1 VESVRVRKRQGRADG
16 SVGREEVTGMLLPV
30 TSPVKGRKTPAK
42 RVGTEAAAVDGA
54 GRKRQWKH
62 REATREE
69 VGTSARARA
78 AFEAHEA
85 YAAWE
90 TQETQG
96 TLAKAPLKESSGLKS
111 IFAGLVSV
119 YTMMKRRNKQITFS
133 SVKDAV
139 EQASRRRFGIADLR
153 ELARVA
159 PEMLQL
165 EERERTTKS
174 LEDAVIRVCL
184 PKGGAGVA
192 MEAFGV
198 ALDQATAAV
207 VVATPRDGGVGIT
220 NRDRDRDGDGEGS
233 QTPDSSAKRLKAN
246 PRMRSVL
253 QSPTSRRLSELVE
266 VCGDLGDR
274 GSGHQTR
281 HQTRHRNLNQSTLG
295 LVRTPMAPIPAV
307 ADIEENKDLYAR
319 TLSGVI
325 SMSSLQQLAQNEQRH
340 VALSSTEARAA
351 RHERAIMASLPDTL
365 QRVLAVF
372 GRKGA
377 RCMGL
382 GVVCERVRGG
392 GLETVRLED
401 VEGRV
406 RALAAHA
413 AEFLTI
419 EKGRGGVEEVFVQT
433 KGFDVNAC
441 MAKLKK
447 LV

>member
-1 VESVRVRKRQGRADG
+1 
-16 SVGREEVTGMLLPV
+16 MLLPV
-30 TSPVKGRKTPAK
+30 ISPVKGRKTPAK

-78 AFEAHEA
+78 SFEAHEA
-85 YAAWE
+85 HAARETQE

-96 TLAKAPLKESSGLKS
+96 AHAKAPMKESSGLKS

-192 MEAFGV
+192 MEAFGA

-207 VVATPRDGGVGIT
+207 VVATPRDGGVGVT
-220 NRDRDRDGDGEGS
+220 SRDRDGEGS
-233 QTPDSSAKRLKAN
+233 QTPHSSAKRLKAN

-382 GVVCERVRGG
+382 DAVCERVRGG

>member
-1 VESVRVRKRQGRADG
+1 MESVRVRKRQGRADG

>member
-325 SMSSLQQLAQNEQRH
+325 SM
-340 VALSSTEARAA
+340 
-351 RHERAIMASLPDTL
+351 ASLPDTL

>member
-1 VESVRVRKRQGRADG
+1 
-16 SVGREEVTGMLLPV
+16 MLLPV